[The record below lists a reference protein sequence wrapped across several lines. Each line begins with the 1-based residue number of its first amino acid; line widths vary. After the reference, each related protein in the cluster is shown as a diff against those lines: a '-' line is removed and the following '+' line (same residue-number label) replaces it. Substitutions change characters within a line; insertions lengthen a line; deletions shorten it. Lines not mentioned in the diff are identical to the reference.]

1 MYFIIYNLKLQY
13 IFIFNTKYIIYHFL
27 EYLQIRDLTAFASF
41 PFFRA
46 WPAISAVFLERLLY
60 FPLSFRKQFCLSDM
74 VDIEWNGAGQ
84 MSYYFAY
91 QRAKFF
97 AGNKITY
104 TIS

>member
-60 FPLSFRKQFCLSDM
+60 FPLSFRK
-74 VDIEWNGAGQ
+74 
-84 MSYYFAY
+84 
-91 QRAKFF
+91 
-97 AGNKITY
+97 
-104 TIS
+104 